1 MPLVDCVCCVGV
13 LEPVQDMRW
22 GFLSTLCCPCSGKG
36 GVCSPV
42 AEVEVQG
49 SGLIRLHCCGMHSWP
64 QRRRLLKR
72 VKPVQAQ
79 RVQTFLPRYPWFR
92 SSQFQLQA
100 FSVVL
105 ISDLG
110 YAYGAEWWCKFGGRG
125 VVAAGIEVTDI
136 SQDLS
141 SPDPGL

>member
-1 MPLVDCVCCVGV
+1 M
-13 LEPVQDMRW
+13 
-22 GFLSTLCCPCSGKG
+22 
-36 GVCSPV
+36 
-42 AEVEVQG
+42 
-49 SGLIRLHCCGMHSWP
+49 
-64 QRRRLLKR
+64 
-72 VKPVQAQ
+72 KPVQAQ

-110 YAYGAEWWCKFGGRG
+110 YAYGVEWWCKFGGRG
-125 VVAAGIEVTDI
+125 VVAAGIEVTVI